1 MKILNKIGYLLTI
14 MAFGIELFCKGYIT
28 QGYVI
33 NPEEHGI
40 WKYYYWDVF
49 PLVNGYFNPILI
61 MLLTLIIIVLF
72 KQQLKVNN
80 ISLILCNATLS
91 ILIIML
97 SNDKYKLLN
106 CGSSD
111 LFKMSDESPIILIFM
126 MVFVLDI
133 LTIIIEK
140 CSRINDV

>member
-33 NPEEHGI
+33 NPEEHGV
-40 WKYYYWDVF
+40 WKYYYWDVL

-97 SNDKYKLLN
+97 SNDKYKFLN

>member
-28 QGYVI
+28 QVYVI
-33 NPEEHGI
+33 NPEEHGV
-40 WKYYYWDVF
+40 WKYYYWDVL
-49 PLVNGYFNPILI
+49 PLVDGYFNPILI

-72 KQQLKVNN
+72 KQQLKINN
-80 ISLILCNATLS
+80 ISIVLCNATLS
-91 ILIIML
+91 IFIIIL
-97 SNDKYKLLN
+97 SNDKYKFFN
-106 CGSSD
+106 CGSTDS
-111 LFKMSDESPIILIFM
+111 FMTSDESPIILIFV
-126 MVFVLDI
+126 MVLVLDI

>member
-1 MKILNKIGYLLTI
+1 MKILNEIGYLLTI
-14 MAFGIELFCKGYIT
+14 IAFGIELFCKGYIT

-33 NPEEHGI
+33 NPEEHGV

-72 KQQLKVNN
+72 KQQLKDNN
-80 ISLILCNATLS
+80 ISLVLCNTSLS
-91 ILIIML
+91 ILIIIL
-97 SNDKYKLLN
+97 SNDKFKFLN
-106 CGSSD
+106 HGCSE
-111 LFKMSDESPIILIFM
+111 LFNMSDENPIILIFM

-133 LTIIIEK
+133 LIIIVEK
-140 CSRINDV
+140 FSKIYDN